1 MAENE
6 DKNTK
11 ENTDTKY
18 TKEQLLKSK
27 RYADNRD
34 VLSAVLKD
42 NNSYTLEI
50 VDKLIKDFKRKRVK

>member
-6 DKNTK
+6 DKN
-11 ENTDTKY
+11 TKY

>member
-6 DKNTK
+6 DKNIK
-11 ENTDTKY
+11 ENINRKY

-27 RYADNRD
+27 KYADNRD

-42 NNSYTLEI
+42 SNSYSPET
-50 VDKLIKDFKRKRVK
+50 VDKLIKEFKRRRVK

>member
-6 DKNTK
+6 DKNIK
-11 ENTDTKY
+11 ENTDRKY

-42 NNSYTLEI
+42 NNSYTLET